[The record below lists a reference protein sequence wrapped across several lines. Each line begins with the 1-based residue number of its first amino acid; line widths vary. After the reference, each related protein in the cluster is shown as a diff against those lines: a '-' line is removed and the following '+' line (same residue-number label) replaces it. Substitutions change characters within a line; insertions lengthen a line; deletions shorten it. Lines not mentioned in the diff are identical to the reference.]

1 MSSDRKS
8 QLQALLSDFPDDP
21 FIKYGI
27 AMEEVSA
34 GDLETG
40 LKSFEDLILQHPDYV
55 PAYLQ
60 AGQVAGRM
68 ENSQRAREIYTR
80 GIVVAKKAKDFK
92 ASGEMEQFMD
102 ALD

>member
-1 MSSDRKS
+1 MSADRKT
-8 QLQALLSDFPDDP
+8 QLQALLVDFPDDP

-34 GDLETG
+34 EDLDAA
-40 LKSFEDLILQHPDYV
+40 LKSFEKLIEEHADYV

-60 AGQVAGRM
+60 AGQIAARL
-68 ENSQRAREIYTR
+68 ENYLLAREIYTK

>member
-1 MSSDRKS
+1 MASDRKT
-8 QLQALLSDFPDDP
+8 QLQALLADFPEDP

-27 AMEEVSA
+27 AMEDVSA
-34 GDLETG
+34 EHLVSG
-40 LKSFEDLILQHPDYV
+40 LASFEKLISEHPDYV

-60 AGQVAGRM
+60 AGQVAARL
-68 ENSQRAREIYTR
+68 ENSGLAREIYTK

>member
-1 MSSDRKS
+1 MDTDRKK
-8 QLQALLSDFPDDP
+8 QLQALLLEFPGDP
-21 FIKYGI
+21 FLRYGL
-27 AMEEVSA
+27 AMEESSA
-34 GDLETG
+34 GNMADASH
-40 LKSFEDLILQHPDYV
+40 SFEQLIADHPEYV

-60 AGQVAGRM
+60 AGQIAARM
-68 ENSQRAREIYTR
+68 DNTSLARKIYSQ